1 MKETLFTVNSFINV
15 IMTERN
21 LELYAPSIP
30 QCSYVHSRQDE
41 GVSVCDEGLHCPWCR
56 SF

>member
-1 MKETLFTVNSFINV
+1 MKETLFTVNSFVNV

-21 LELYAPSIP
+21 LKLCAPSIP

-41 GVSVCDEGLHCPWCR
+41 VVSVCDAGLHCPWC
-56 SF
+56 SAA